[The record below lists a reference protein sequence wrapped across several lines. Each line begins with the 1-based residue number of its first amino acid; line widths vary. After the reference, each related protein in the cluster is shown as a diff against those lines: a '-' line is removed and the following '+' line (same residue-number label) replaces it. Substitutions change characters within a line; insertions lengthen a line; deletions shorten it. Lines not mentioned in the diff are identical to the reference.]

1 MTCCLNFAGRNQV
14 TADDRPIGNGGGELG
29 GLGLGKD
36 FVQENVVEVLTG
48 CSEPDFAEDLRS
60 FCEVFPFFAIRSR
73 VGQLCD
79 HGAYGDEFAETRS
92 HFFLGFFP
100 TLDFFNG

>member
-36 FVQENVVEVLTG
+36 FVQENK
-48 CSEPDFAEDLRS
+48 
-60 FCEVFPFFAIRSR
+60 SR
-73 VGQLCD
+73 C
-79 HGAYGDEFAETRS
+79 
-92 HFFLGFFP
+92 
-100 TLDFFNG
+100 